1 MLANLYTETE
11 YSLLHSPSS
20 INNLVNEASKYGY
33 NALAITDVNNMHGV
47 IKFYNKCKSANIKPI
62 IGLHFNRNDINLLLY
77 AKTNVGYKNLMALA
91 TIAKTNRDEEIK
103 LNDLKDY
110 SSDIICVIPS
120 IESTLY
126 NRYKVDKNEFLNR
139 FHEINNIFKET
150 YFGLNLQTVEI
161 KEEASEFVQFLDQY
175 NINMCEINK
184 CSYESGDYF
193 EAYVYLNSI
202 ASGGSLYPYSEM
214 EMNLELLN
222 KVEKEALYLR
232 FPKLLENSEKIIE
245 ECNVEIGF
253 SGFKMPKFESTVK
266 DKDEYLFELSRV
278 GLLKRLSQMDEA
290 NRKKDEVYKNRLL
303 YELKIIKEM
312 GFTEYFLIVY
322 DYVKYAKTHD
332 ILVGPGRGS
341 GAGSLVAYSLGITD
355 VDPIKYDLM
364 FERFLNPERKS
375 MPDIDTD
382 FPDIKRDEVIRYMG
396 NKYGIDRVCHICTFD
411 TFGAKSAIR
420 DVARVMKLDDKVL
433 NEILKNIPNGMSL
446 DEARNEKKVLAQMIS
461 EYEDVA
467 KVYDIVTKIEGLP
480 RHTSIHASG
489 IVMADSSLSDY
500 VPMMDGMNGLYETQ
514 YPAEDLEFLG
524 LVKFDFLGIRN
535 LTTISNVI
543 DQINKYKKFTIKDID
558 YNDKKVFDLI
568 ASGDTDGLFQ
578 LESGGMRET
587 LKRIKVSSLEDII
600 ASISLYRPGPMEMI
614 STYVNRKFGKEKITY
629 LHPSLEEVLKPTYG
643 IIIYQEQIILIAQKF
658 AGYSLGEADIL
669 RRAVSKKKEELI
681 LEERKNFVSRS
692 KALGRSEADANT
704 IYDYIVKFANYGF
717 NRSHAAV
724 YSVVAYM
731 MAYLKT
737 YYFKEFM
744 GEMMANS
751 LGKNQSLKSYINSC
765 ERKNI
770 KVFLPSINKSTDRFE
785 ITNEGIY
792 YSLLGIKE
800 VGKISYD
807 NFSSERDK
815 NGEYK
820 TYDEFISRTKSIFSK
835 NVVINLINS
844 GALDEFKIPRKQ
856 MTLEYDNSLALS
868 QYGGIL
874 VGKLSER
881 EFSDEEYSFE
891 EIAKNEK
898 DALGFN
904 IKFDIF
910 KRYSP
915 LKSKYQVI
923 DMNELK
929 MNVSQNVM
937 FTLLRYR
944 EIETKNKKKMAFL
957 TIGDETKE
965 LDAVLFT
972 DEYLKY
978 KDILRY
984 GKVYLGRGKPEE
996 RNENIQIVLE
1006 KIVSLN

>member
-1 MLANLYTETE
+1 MLVNLYTETE

-20 INNLVNEASKYGY
+20 ISELVKKASDYGY
-33 NALAITDVNNMHGV
+33 KSLAITDLNNMHGV
-47 IKFYNKCKSANIKPI
+47 IKFYNECISNNIKPI
-62 IGLHFNRNDINLLLY
+62 IGLHFFKDDINLLFL
-77 AKTNVGYKNLMALA
+77 AKTNKGYINLMKLA
-91 TIAKTNRDEEIK
+91 TLAKTTRSEEIK
-103 LNDLKDY
+103 LIELNKY
-110 SSDIICVIPS
+110 SEDVICIIPS
-120 IESTLY
+120 IESNIY
-126 NRYKVDKNEFLNR
+126 NKFFINKDEFLIKYN
-139 FHEINNIFKET
+139 EIKNSFNET
-150 YFGLNLQTVEI
+150 YFGLNLQTIES
-161 KEEASEFVQFLDQY
+161 KE
-175 NINMCEINK
+175 NINYLLNYLKDNNIKACEINK
-184 CSYESGDYF
+184 CSYMTNDYF

-202 ASGGSLYPYSEM
+202 NNGGNLYPYNEM
-214 EMNLELLN
+214 DMNLSLLT
-222 KVEKEALYLR
+222 KIEKDALYKDYLD
-232 FPKLLENSEKIIE
+232 LVSESEKISE
-245 ECNVEIGF
+245 SCNVEIKF
-253 SGFKMPKFESTVK
+253 DGFKMPKYSGEVDNK
-266 DKDEYLFELSRV
+266 EEYLFELSRV
-278 GLLKRLSQMDEA
+278 GLLKRLNQMDKS
-290 NRKKDEVYKNRLL
+290 NKKSDEVYKNRLL

-322 DYVKYAKTHD
+322 DYVKYAKTHN

-341 GAGSLVAYSLGITD
+341 GGGSLVAYSLGITD

-382 FPDIKRDEVIRYMG
+382 FPDNKRDEVIRYMG
-396 NKYGIDRVCHICTFD
+396 ERYGTNNVCHICTFD

-433 NEILKNIPNGMSL
+433 NEILKCIPNRCSVN
-446 DEARNEKKVLAQMIS
+446 EAIDARPTLKQMIN
-461 EYEDVA
+461 EYDDV
-467 KVYDIVTKIEGLP
+467 KKLFDIVIKIEGLP

-489 IVMADSSLSDY
+489 IVMADKKLDNY
-500 VPMMDGMNGLYETQ
+500 IPLMDGMNGLYESQ

-524 LVKFDFLGIRN
+524 LVKFDFLAIRN
-535 LTTISNVI
+535 LTTIANVI
-543 DQINKYKKFTIKDID
+543 NEVNKYKEFSIKDID

-578 LESGGMRET
+578 LESGGMRQT
-587 LKRIKVSSLEDII
+587 LMRLKVSSLEDVI
-600 ASISLYRPGPMEMI
+600 ASISLFRPGPMDMI
-614 STYVNRKFGKEKITY
+614 PSYINRKFGKEKITY

-658 AGYSLGEADIL
+658 AGYTLGEADIL

-692 KALGRSEADANT
+692 VKNGRSEADANK

-717 NRSHAAV
+717 NRSHAVV

-744 GEMMANS
+744 GEMMSNS
-751 LGKNQSLKSYINSC
+751 LGKTQSLKSYITSC
-765 ERKNI
+765 ERKGI

-785 ITNEGIY
+785 ITSDGIY

-800 VGKISYD
+800 VGKVSYD
-807 NFSSERDK
+807 NFILERIN

-820 TYDEFISRTKSIFSK
+820 TYDEFVSRTKSIFSK

-856 MTLEYDNSLALS
+856 MTLEYDNSINLS

-874 VGKLSER
+874 NDKLSER
-881 EFSDEEYSFE
+881 VFSDEEYSFE
-891 EIAKNEK
+891 EIAKLEK

-904 IKFDIF
+904 FKFDVF
-910 KRYSP
+910 KRYLP
-915 LKSKYQVI
+915 LKAKYQVVDI
-923 DMNELK
+923 NMLTLDK
-929 MNVSQNVM
+929 TQNVM
-937 FTLLRYR
+937 FTLQRIR
-944 EIETKNKKKMAFL
+944 EIETKTKKKMAFL
-957 TIGDETKE
+957 TIGDESGE
-965 LDAVLFT
+965 IDAVIFN
-972 DEYLKY
+972 EAYEKY
-978 KDILRY
+978 KDILKY
-984 GKVYLGRGKPEE
+984 GKVYLGNGKYEK
-996 RNENIQIVLE
+996 RNDSVQIILD